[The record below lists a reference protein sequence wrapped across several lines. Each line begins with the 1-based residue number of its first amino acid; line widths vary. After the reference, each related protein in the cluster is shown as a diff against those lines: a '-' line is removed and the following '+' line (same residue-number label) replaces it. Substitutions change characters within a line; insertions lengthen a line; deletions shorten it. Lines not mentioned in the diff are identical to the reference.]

1 MGRLSADTTPP
12 AHAATPGGDALPTPA
27 ATPWSRHAL
36 VVVRVAVATPDA
48 DALARVARL
57 AAGLGPGELL
67 AVRSARPWP
76 DGSPA
81 GGPLRRV
88 ACAFATDDHET
99 LVWPAPP
106 DVPDDAGTDRLDVRG
121 LPQPLPLVATA
132 RAVAA
137 MAPGDGLEVIG
148 AAGSPLLVDFLA
160 GRAEVT
166 FDPDASGG
174 LVVTRLRRI

>member
-1 MGRLSADTTPP
+1 VGRLDAETIPPPGDT
-12 AHAATPGGDALPTPA
+12 TPGGDPPPGPV

-36 VVVRVAVATPDA
+36 VVVRIAVAAPEP

-67 AVRSARPWP
+67 AVRSSRPWP
-76 DGSPA
+76 TDSPS
-81 GGPLRRV
+81 GTPLRRV
-88 ACAFATDDHET
+88 ACVFADGDHET

-106 DVPDDAGTDRLDVRG
+106 DLADDAGTGRLDVRD

-137 MAPGDGLEVIG
+137 MAPGDHLEVIG

-166 FDPDASGG
+166 FDPDASGD